1 MNCAN
6 ARNFRKYGKKIVAVL
21 RNYRDH
27 AAEMG
32 QQTMP
37 TVPAFFLKP
46 TSAFV
51 EEGESVIVPRGCA
64 KLQHEVELG
73 VVIAKRA
80 SKITLSNA
88 LDFVAGYALA
98 LDMTARDFQEDAKSK
113 GYPWTLSK
121 GFDTSCPVSRFISTS
136 ELPDPENVDLWCK
149 VNNVMKQQGNSSN
162 MFFSIARLIEY
173 ITEYITLEEGDVI
186 LTGTPAGVSTV
197 SPGDVME
204 CGLGNIVTM
213 RFHVK

>member
-1 MNCAN
+1 MNYAK
-6 ARNFRKYGKKIVAVL
+6 AKNFRKYGKKIVAVL

-37 TVPAFFLKP
+37 ANPIFFLKP
-46 TSAFV
+46 TSAFI

-73 VVIAKRA
+73 VVIGKKARKVPLA
-80 SKITLSNA
+80 NA
-88 LDFVAGYALA
+88 LDFVAGYTLA

-113 GYPWTLSK
+113 GYPWFLSK
-121 GFDTSCPVSRFISTS
+121 GFDTSCPVSRFIHKGELS
-136 ELPDPENVDLWCK
+136 EAQDVDLWCK
-149 VNNVMKQQGNSSN
+149 VNNVIKQHGNSSN
-162 MFFSIARLIEY
+162 MFFSIGRLIEY
-173 ITEYITLEEGDVI
+173 ITEYVTLEEGDVL

-197 SPGDVME
+197 FPGDVME

-213 RFHVK
+213 RFQVK